1 MRVYNCAHQLA
12 SMTSPRTVDIVVPV
26 FNEGDALHGFHA
38 RLTEATSGLPH
49 AFRFLYVN
57 DGSGDDSC
65 EVLAQLAAA
74 DVRVHAIHLSRN
86 FGHQAALSAGLDA
99 CDADAVIM
107 IDGDGEHPPSL
118 IPEMLRL
125 FESGYDIVHTQRID
139 RGRGGFFLKNLAGKG
154 FYWTISRLGETQ
166 IAEGSADF
174 RLMSRDAVN
183 ALRQLPEYHRFY
195 RGMVQW
201 IGFSSVT
208 LPFVPAERIAG
219 KSKYSL
225 RRMLHLAGD
234 GMFSFSLAPLRL
246 GLLIGAI
253 FLLLAGAELV
263 YVLSFW
269 FRGDTSSLVP
279 GWSSLI
285 VVITVS
291 SGMSMLLIGILG
303 IYVGMIFQE
312 VKRRPIYLV
321 KGWTPGVGRVARSV
335 SQDVSNS
342 SEGAEHRDLPG

>member
-1 MRVYNCAHQLA
+1 
-12 SMTSPRTVDIVVPV
+12 MTSPRTVAVVVPV
-26 FNEGDALHGFHA
+26 FNEGESLHGFHS
-38 RLTEATSGLPH
+38 RLTKATEGLPYS
-49 AFRFLYVN
+49 FRFLCVN
-57 DGSGDDSC
+57 DGSGDNTMDL
-65 EVLAQLAAA
+65 VA
-74 DVRVHAIHLSRN
+74 DLRATDARVCPINLSRN
-86 FGHQAALSAGLDA
+86 FGHQATLSAGLDA
-99 CDADAVIM
+99 CNADAVVM

-118 IPEMLRL
+118 IPEMLQL

-208 LPFVPAERIAG
+208 LPFMPAERIAG
-219 KSKYSL
+219 KSKNSL
-225 RRMLHLAGD
+225 RKMLHLAGD

-253 FLLLAGAELV
+253 LLLLAGAELV

-269 FRGDTSSLVP
+269 FQGDTSSLVP

-285 VVITVS
+285 VILTVS
-291 SGMSMLLIGILG
+291 SGISMLLIGILG
-303 IYVGMIFQE
+303 IYIGMIFQE
-312 VKRRPIYLV
+312 VKRRPVYLV
-321 KGWTPGVGRVARSV
+321 KGWTPSAGRVGRPG
-335 SQDVSNS
+335 SQDVSDF
-342 SEGAEHRDLPG
+342 SEAADHEDPPS

>member
-1 MRVYNCAHQLA
+1 
-12 SMTSPRTVDIVVPV
+12 MTSPRTVDVVIPV
-26 FNEGDALHGFHA
+26 FNEGESLHLFHE
-38 RLTEATSGLPH
+38 RLKKVTEGLPYS
-49 AFRFLYVN
+49 FRFLYIN
-57 DGSGDDSC
+57 DGSSDNTM
-65 EVLAQLAAA
+65 EVLANLSAA
-74 DVRVHAIHLSRN
+74 DARVCPVNLSRN

-125 FESGYDIVHTQRID
+125 FESGYDIVQTQRDD
-139 RGRGGFFLKNLAGKG
+139 RGRGGFFLKNVTSRG
-154 FYWTISRLGETQ
+154 FYWTINRLGQTRIVQ
-166 IAEGSADF
+166 GSADF
-174 RLMSRDAVN
+174 RLMSREAVS
-183 ALRQLPEYHRFY
+183 ALRQLPEYHRFF

-201 IGFSSVT
+201 IGFSTVI
-208 LPFVPAERIAG
+208 LPYVPEERIAG

-225 RRMLHLAGD
+225 SKMLRLASD

-246 GLLIGAI
+246 GLLIGAV
-253 FLLLAGAELV
+253 FLLLAAGELT

-285 VVITVS
+285 VMITVS
-291 SGMSMLLIGILG
+291 SGISMLLIGILG

-312 VKRRPIYLV
+312 VKRRPVYLV
-321 KGWTPGVGRVARSV
+321 KGMGPGMRRAEQEISHDTLVVPIHKV
-335 SQDVSNS
+335 EPDS
-342 SEGAEHRDLPG
+342 SR